1 MLLMNLQTDLIQT
14 FSGNCVIPEGN
25 TARTTV
31 ITDTKLHVLVVN
43 LPFQDNTK
51 LLQQLNSGFRRTINW
66 NKNQSKISTERPSEY
81 LNYIICFIF

>member
-14 FSGNCVIPEGN
+14 FSENCVIPEGN
-25 TARTTV
+25 TART
-31 ITDTKLHVLVVN
+31 IAMTDT
-43 LPFQDNTK
+43 NTK

-66 NKNQSKISTERPSEY
+66 NKYQSKISMERPSEY